1 MKQGVVLLLEGVND
15 QSLRRIPVPTGIVE
29 FVSDTEVELL
39 EGGNDSFRTK
49 SAVGDIPRQSFF
61 GLLKG
66 IIKSNLKVL
75 PRRLMKDAI
84 WLVPLAVIWMV
95 LWPLTFNTLMY
106 LPGPIRSLIPIVIFL
121 TATYNGFI
129 GKAAFITVISR
140 TFIPMFRKIRAGQ
153 WPAISAKYR
162 ETARMLSGIMAQ
174 SQRVT
179 LKLFLMFG
187 GLGLIASNVLTRN
200 NKIDKYLVCV
210 LCAIALF
217 DDLSQ
222 GAKSPVVKLFS
233 TALRDLPMLAGKT
246 IKVSMNS
253 AYLSLAGFAAGLL
266 LAIVPSVFVT
276 SFYSP
281 AGFISGIVLILAGLG
296 LHLTEGGNA
305 KKQP

>member
-39 EGGNDSFRTK
+39 EGGND
-49 SAVGDIPRQSFF
+49 IPRQNFF

-95 LWPLTFNTLMY
+95 LWPLTFNTFMY

-153 WPAISAKYR
+153 WPAIRAKYR